1 MWKFQLEKEI
11 LHKRFWAWRHCT
23 GSRSVGYRVQLKGA
37 YAHQG
42 FRIYMETSSRGFYT
56 PPDIHV
62 VFNNAVEISG
72 AEMLRRAARP
82 EDSNELTVANQ
93 WLLIRRLREAPR
105 IVLEEV
111 VWAAYRMYENVDRR
125 RAKQL
130 LSKTRLPEEMVGE
143 IISFI

>member
-11 LHKRFWAWRHCT
+11 LHKRFWGWRHCT
-23 GSRSVGYRVQLKGA
+23 GSRSVGYRVQLRGA
-37 YAHQG
+37 YAH
-42 FRIYMETSSRGFYT
+42 RCLKIYMETSSRGFYT

-93 WLLIRRLREAPR
+93 WPLIRSLREAPR